1 MSETQKQIEIIREY
15 VSSIRGDWTN
25 PKYECNQIHAHAV
38 EIINKTDDIYI
49 KNMAEKIQKLTSDI
63 RGDYSTASGK
73 CDEISIVL
81 EKIEKADLVNDEVAK
96 IEARSQ

>member
-49 KNMAEKIQKLTSDI
+49 KNMAEKY
-63 RGDYSTASGK
+63 R
-73 CDEISIVL
+73 
-81 EKIEKADLVNDEVAK
+81 N
-96 IEARSQ
+96 